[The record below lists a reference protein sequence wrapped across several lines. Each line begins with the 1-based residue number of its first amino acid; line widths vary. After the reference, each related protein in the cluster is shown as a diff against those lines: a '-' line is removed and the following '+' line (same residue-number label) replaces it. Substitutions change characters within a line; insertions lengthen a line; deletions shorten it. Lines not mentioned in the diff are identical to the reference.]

1 MVLISWSSS
10 KKMIPLWVN
19 LLYLHLLPHL
29 IILNKQIF
37 FFHNTLFTLN
47 LGKDEIGFELRIFDG
62 EKQQKYPLK
71 LLSGDN
77 TVMMVIWIVILI
89 LLGAGGWFLVM
100 RSRRRKMN
108 EDVTNSLSIVEPVT
122 TEMNP
127 VYAQPTVQSVI
138 ENTPTPPELPQD
150 ILAQA
155 EAIQKQ
161 DDNIIRS

>member
-1 MVLISWSSS
+1 
-10 KKMIPLWVN
+10 
-19 LLYLHLLPHL
+19 
-29 IILNKQIF
+29 
-37 FFHNTLFTLN
+37 
-47 LGKDEIGFELRIFDG
+47 
-62 EKQQKYPLK
+62 
-71 LLSGDN
+71 
-77 TVMMVIWIVILI
+77 
-89 LLGAGGWFLVM
+89 M

-108 EDVTNSLSIVEPVT
+108 EGVTNSLSIVEPVT

-127 VYAQPTVQSVI
+127 VYVQPTVQSVI

>member
-1 MVLISWSSS
+1 
-10 KKMIPLWVN
+10 
-19 LLYLHLLPHL
+19 
-29 IILNKQIF
+29 
-37 FFHNTLFTLN
+37 
-47 LGKDEIGFELRIFDG
+47 
-62 EKQQKYPLK
+62 
-71 LLSGDN
+71 
-77 TVMMVIWIVILI
+77 
-89 LLGAGGWFLVM
+89 
-100 RSRRRKMN
+100 MN
-108 EDVTNSLSIVEPVT
+108 EGVTNSLSSVEPVT

>member
-1 MVLISWSSS
+1 
-10 KKMIPLWVN
+10 
-19 LLYLHLLPHL
+19 
-29 IILNKQIF
+29 
-37 FFHNTLFTLN
+37 
-47 LGKDEIGFELRIFDG
+47 
-62 EKQQKYPLK
+62 
-71 LLSGDN
+71 
-77 TVMMVIWIVILI
+77 
-89 LLGAGGWFLVM
+89 M

>member
-1 MVLISWSSS
+1 
-10 KKMIPLWVN
+10 
-19 LLYLHLLPHL
+19 
-29 IILNKQIF
+29 
-37 FFHNTLFTLN
+37 
-47 LGKDEIGFELRIFDG
+47 
-62 EKQQKYPLK
+62 
-71 LLSGDN
+71 
-77 TVMMVIWIVILI
+77 
-89 LLGAGGWFLVM
+89 M

-108 EDVTNSLSIVEPVT
+108 EGITNSLSIVEPVT

>member
-1 MVLISWSSS
+1 
-10 KKMIPLWVN
+10 
-19 LLYLHLLPHL
+19 
-29 IILNKQIF
+29 
-37 FFHNTLFTLN
+37 
-47 LGKDEIGFELRIFDG
+47 
-62 EKQQKYPLK
+62 
-71 LLSGDN
+71 
-77 TVMMVIWIVILI
+77 
-89 LLGAGGWFLVM
+89 M

-108 EDVTNSLSIVEPVT
+108 EGVANSLSIVTPVT

-138 ENTPTPPELPQD
+138 ENIPTPPELPQD

>member
-1 MVLISWSSS
+1 
-10 KKMIPLWVN
+10 
-19 LLYLHLLPHL
+19 
-29 IILNKQIF
+29 
-37 FFHNTLFTLN
+37 
-47 LGKDEIGFELRIFDG
+47 
-62 EKQQKYPLK
+62 
-71 LLSGDN
+71 
-77 TVMMVIWIVILI
+77 
-89 LLGAGGWFLVM
+89 M

-108 EDVTNSLSIVEPVT
+108 EGVTNSLSIVEPVT

>member
-1 MVLISWSSS
+1 
-10 KKMIPLWVN
+10 
-19 LLYLHLLPHL
+19 
-29 IILNKQIF
+29 
-37 FFHNTLFTLN
+37 
-47 LGKDEIGFELRIFDG
+47 
-62 EKQQKYPLK
+62 
-71 LLSGDN
+71 
-77 TVMMVIWIVILI
+77 
-89 LLGAGGWFLVM
+89 M

-108 EDVTNSLSIVEPVT
+108 EGVTNSLSSVEPVT

>member
-1 MVLISWSSS
+1 
-10 KKMIPLWVN
+10 
-19 LLYLHLLPHL
+19 
-29 IILNKQIF
+29 
-37 FFHNTLFTLN
+37 
-47 LGKDEIGFELRIFDG
+47 
-62 EKQQKYPLK
+62 
-71 LLSGDN
+71 
-77 TVMMVIWIVILI
+77 
-89 LLGAGGWFLVM
+89 M

-108 EDVTNSLSIVEPVT
+108 EGVANSLSIVTPVT

-127 VYAQPTVQSVI
+127 VYVQSTVQSVI

>member
-1 MVLISWSSS
+1 
-10 KKMIPLWVN
+10 
-19 LLYLHLLPHL
+19 
-29 IILNKQIF
+29 
-37 FFHNTLFTLN
+37 
-47 LGKDEIGFELRIFDG
+47 
-62 EKQQKYPLK
+62 
-71 LLSGDN
+71 
-77 TVMMVIWIVILI
+77 
-89 LLGAGGWFLVM
+89 
-100 RSRRRKMN
+100 MN

-127 VYAQPTVQSVI
+127 VYVQPTVQSVI

>member
-1 MVLISWSSS
+1 
-10 KKMIPLWVN
+10 
-19 LLYLHLLPHL
+19 
-29 IILNKQIF
+29 
-37 FFHNTLFTLN
+37 
-47 LGKDEIGFELRIFDG
+47 
-62 EKQQKYPLK
+62 
-71 LLSGDN
+71 
-77 TVMMVIWIVILI
+77 
-89 LLGAGGWFLVM
+89 M

-138 ENTPTPPELPQD
+138 ENIPTPPELPQD

>member
-1 MVLISWSSS
+1 
-10 KKMIPLWVN
+10 
-19 LLYLHLLPHL
+19 
-29 IILNKQIF
+29 
-37 FFHNTLFTLN
+37 
-47 LGKDEIGFELRIFDG
+47 
-62 EKQQKYPLK
+62 
-71 LLSGDN
+71 
-77 TVMMVIWIVILI
+77 
-89 LLGAGGWFLVM
+89 M

-108 EDVTNSLSIVEPVT
+108 KDVTNSLSIVTPVT

-127 VYAQPTVQSVI
+127 VYTQPTVQSVI

>member
-1 MVLISWSSS
+1 
-10 KKMIPLWVN
+10 
-19 LLYLHLLPHL
+19 
-29 IILNKQIF
+29 
-37 FFHNTLFTLN
+37 
-47 LGKDEIGFELRIFDG
+47 
-62 EKQQKYPLK
+62 
-71 LLSGDN
+71 
-77 TVMMVIWIVILI
+77 
-89 LLGAGGWFLVM
+89 M

-127 VYAQPTVQSVI
+127 VYVQPTVQSVI